1 MAGNEASEKLSW
13 PWRKR
18 GREKGGREREIRKEE
33 NNPIPSRRPRQRHA
47 LVLSRVGWQGRE
59 GGLKSDLCGR
69 GGGPT
74 ERPNRSIVQS
84 DGRRRDRRQVERYH

>member
-18 GREKGGREREIRKEE
+18 GREKQGREREIREEE

-59 GGLKSDLCGR
+59 GGE
-69 GGGPT
+69 
-74 ERPNRSIVQS
+74 ERFVWT
-84 DGRRRDRRQVERYH
+84 RRRTD